1 MYNSALSIEYVLC
14 GSCFACMEILCPI
27 LVHVHCTCTVYAY
40 VLYMSREYAFSHPA
54 ETAIEAIVTSTSDSP
69 PPPPP
74 RLASHEMSGPV
85 ESVDRPPL
93 VIIASEEEL
102 GGEDAEITGAF
113 SGEGERV

>member
-1 MYNSALSIEYVLC
+1 
-14 GSCFACMEILCPI
+14 
-27 LVHVHCTCTVYAY
+27 
-40 VLYMSREYAFSHPA
+40 MSREYAFSHPA